1 MPIKATSLKAK
12 LLKTGKK
19 AGILIAPDSS
29 VDELLTKGSKA
40 AATVA
45 NESEKQVQRIATEA
59 RSIVDELR
67 AKLHAATAPKPTPPP
82 APKAKPASRAKRK

>member
-29 VDELLTKGSKA
+29 VDEFLTKGSKA
-40 AATVA
+40 AASVA
-45 NESEKQVQRIATEA
+45 NVSEKQARRFAAEA
-59 RSIVDELR
+59 RSIVDDLR
-67 AKLHAATAPKPTPPP
+67 AKLHAATAPKPEPKPAAKARP
-82 APKAKPASRAKRK
+82 APRAKKK